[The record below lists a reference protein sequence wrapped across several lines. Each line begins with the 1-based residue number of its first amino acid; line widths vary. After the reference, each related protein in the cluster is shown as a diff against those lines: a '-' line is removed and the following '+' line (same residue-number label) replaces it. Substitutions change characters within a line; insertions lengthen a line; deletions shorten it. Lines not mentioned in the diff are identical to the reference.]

1 MSPPKTFVT
10 NLLSLNFGEL
20 HFQATMF
27 FKSGKN
33 APIQWPLN
41 GYKRNVAVIINGYT
55 RTVPVI
61 INDYKRTLAVIIKD
75 YKRTVAIIIN
85 DYKAQLQWS

>member
-20 HFQATMF
+20 HFQAMF

-33 APIQWPLN
+33 APIQ
-41 GYKRNVAVIINGYT
+41 
-55 RTVPVI
+55 
-61 INDYKRTLAVIIKD
+61 
-75 YKRTVAIIIN
+75 
-85 DYKAQLQWS
+85 